1 MDGTDSPSFPDVDG
15 KCHKKLPHENHSN
28 LTYHSDRKVG
38 DMYPPDLLSDHR
50 GECYAHTKAM
60 MPQRNIRDQD
70 DKLIAPHE
78 IYSQLTEGT
87 LFNAIINFET
97 FVYRDQ
103 YPTKARFSLPYLV
116 IFH

>member
-1 MDGTDSPSFPDVDG
+1 MI
-15 KCHKKLPHENHSN
+15 
-28 LTYHSDRKVG
+28 
-38 DMYPPDLLSDHR
+38 
-50 GECYAHTKAM
+50 
-60 MPQRNIRDQD
+60 PQRNIRDQD

-87 LFNAIINFET
+87 LFNVIINFEP

-103 YPTKARFSLPYLV
+103 YPAKARFPLPYPE